1 MSVGTV
7 FFPRETELNSHLAWG
22 EWSGYHSAAVY
33 ADFHDIEYNAIREAA
48 GVVDVSPLYKYVVR
62 GRDAG
67 RLLDRVMTRDI
78 SKLQVDQVYY
88 TPWCDEDG
96 KVIDDGTLTRLSEDS
111 YRLTAA
117 DPCERWFRMNATGLD
132 VDIEDISDQTA
143 GLALQGRLSRE
154 VLEEASG
161 QDWTDVRYFRRRRT
175 QIADVDVDVTRT
187 GYTGDRG
194 YELWMPVDG
203 AIAVWDS
210 IFDVGRRYGIH
221 PVGIRAMDVAR
232 VEAGLILIEV
242 EYSSSHRAIAQ
253 EQHYSP
259 FELGLGRLVDL
270 SKASPFNGRRA
281 LLAEQASGGPAPTP
295 RRPGARMGGHRRVVR
310 QTRPGAG
317 GLTPR
322 ASRPGA
328 RLQGGQAGGARHEHH
343 VGPDDQEDGRLRL
356 GRQAVR
362 GERHAP
368 LGRMERRGRARQGR
382 RDGGP
387 DAVPR
392 PRTQAHVDRPASLLG
407 RGPTDPDGA
416 ERAAKPSIN
425 SSVTVTNPAIDEPKK
440 IRRQIAHVIGR
451 SDGGGG

>member
-7 FFPRETELNSHLAWG
+7 FYPRESDLNAHLAWG

-48 GVVDVSPLYKYVVR
+48 GVVDVSPLYKYIVR
-62 GRDAG
+62 GTDAG

-78 SKLQVDQVYY
+78 SRLQVDHVAYS
-88 TPWCDEDG
+88 PWCDEDG
-96 KVIDDGTLTRLSEDS
+96 KVIDDGTITRLSEDS
-111 YRLTAA
+111 YRITAA
-117 DPCERWFRMNATGLD
+117 DPSERWFRMNATGLD
-132 VDIEDISDQTA
+132 VDVEDVSDQTA

-194 YELWMPVDG
+194 YELWMSVDD
-203 AIAVWDS
+203 ALQVWDR
-210 IFDVGRRYGIH
+210 IFDVGQRYGIH

-270 SKASPFNGRRA
+270 QKASPFNGKRA
-281 LLAEQASGGPAPTP
+281 LQAELAAGGPP
-295 RRPGARMGGHRRVVR
+295 RRLVGLELEWAGIEGLFAKHDLAPAVSPMVHRDPVPVYKEGKQVGRATSITWGPTIKKMVGFGSVDKRFEQPG
-310 QTRPGAG
+310 TR
-317 GLTPR
+317 L
-322 ASRPGA
+322 SV
-328 RLQGGQAGGARHEHH
+328 EWS
-343 VGPDDQEDGRLRL
+343 VE
-356 GRQAVR
+356 
-362 GERHAP
+362 GERGKVAATVVP
-368 LGRMERRGRARQGR
+368 MPFLDLERK
-382 RDGGP
+382 
-387 DAVPR
+387 
-392 PRTQAHVDRPASLLG
+392 RT
-407 RGPTDPDGA
+407 
-416 ERAAKPSIN
+416 
-425 SSVTVTNPAIDEPKK
+425 
-440 IRRQIAHVIGR
+440 
-451 SDGGGG
+451 